1 MCAALQDAASRGVFL
16 EIDRLIAGAFAF
28 SLLGAPRR
36 YWTVRCCLFM
46 PVHVEQARNT
56 LVIAGPVKEL
66 GTSIDDSDDMK
77 RTPLMMAAAS
87 NSADVIDRLVDAGGH
102 VNAQSVRATFPQS

>member
-28 SLLGAPRR
+28 SLPGARFC
-36 YWTVRCCLFM
+36 TVVASSFLC
-46 PVHVEQARNT
+46 PSKNVEQARNT
-56 LVIAGPVKEL
+56 FVIAGPVKEL